1 MSAEYSDIHIESTLP
16 KPWEEEQSFNDIL
29 YEWMSRAPWLAI
41 SAAAHLLIFFILQA
55 IPWEQFR
62 GKDAKELQARLEKPP
77 EEIFEEPEEEIVEE
91 VEEEPIEEPILQD
104 AEVTEEEVIEDSDPD
119 FLSDSPFDADAF
131 NDVIG
136 IGGGAGGKF
145 GGRIGG
151 RKALRAA
158 GGAAAEQA
166 LKDALEW
173 LKSHQSPNGS
183 WDCDGFFENCGKIG
197 STTCSGPGQPTH
209 DVGVTALA
217 LLAFLGDANTTN
229 EGPYKDVVSQ
239 GINWLRGEQDPD
251 TGLIGDTLSNDFIYN
266 HAIASLAI
274 CEAYYFSKSPL
285 IKRVAQNAINYVQR
299 SRNPY
304 GAWRYAVPPI
314 GDNDT
319 SVTGWMIFA
328 LASAKDAGLK
338 IDPEAL
344 VGGLNWIEEV
354 SDPRTGRV
362 GYDGP
367 ETLSSRTPSNDRW
380 PREKGEAMT
389 AVGLL
394 CRIFLGQDPDSTML
408 GGEKIMHK
416 HARLIASKPPE
427 WDEEGFG
434 CDMYYWYYGT
444 YAMYQMGGDY
454 WKRWNV
460 AMKTAVVDN
469 QKQDGD
475 ERGSWDPVGPWGF
488 SGGRIYST
496 AVMAMGLEISLGYA
510 DAPDGPR

>member
-1 MSAEYSDIHIESTLP
+1 MSAETLDVHVESTLP
-16 KPWEEEQSFNDIL
+16 KPWEAEQSFHDVL

-41 SAAAHLLIFFILQA
+41 SAAAHLLVFFLLQA
-55 IPWEQFR
+55 VPWEQFR
-62 GKDAKELQARLEKPP
+62 GEEAREVQARLEKPP
-77 EEIFEEPEEEIVEE
+77 EEVFEEPEEEIVEE
-91 VEEEPIEEPILQD
+91 VVEEPIEEPVLQD
-104 AEVTEEEVIEDSDPD
+104 AESIEEEIVDAVAPD
-119 FLSDSPFDADAF
+119 FLDDSFEDAF
-131 NDVIG
+131 DQPLPG
-136 IGGGAGGKF
+136 LGGGAHGKLGERF
-145 GGRIGG
+145 DRRGRM
-151 RKALRAA
+151 RVD

-166 LKDALEW
+166 LEDALEW
-173 LKSHQSPNGS
+173 LKAHQSPDGS
-183 WDCDGFFENCGKIG
+183 WDCDGFTASCGGIG

-217 LLAFLGDANTTN
+217 LLAFLGDGNTTN
-229 EGPYKDVVSQ
+229 EGSYRDVVLR
-239 GINWLRGEQDPD
+239 GILWLRGEQDPD
-251 TGLIGDTLSNDFIYN
+251 TGLIGDALSNDFVYD
-266 HAIASLAI
+266 HAIATLAL
-274 CEAYYFSKSPL
+274 CEAYYFSRSPL
-285 IKRVAQNAINYVQR
+285 FGKVAQNAINFVQR
-299 SRNPY
+299 CRNPY

-344 VGGLNWIEEV
+344 AGGLAWIEEV

-394 CRIFLGQDPDSTML
+394 CRIFLGQDPESTML

-416 HARLIASKPPE
+416 HARLLASKLPE

-454 WKRWNV
+454 WKQWNT
-460 AMKTAVVDN
+460 AMKSAVLDN
-469 QKQDGD
+469 QTRDGD
-475 ERGSWDPVGPWGF
+475 EKGSWDPVGPWGF
-488 SGGRIYST
+488 SGGRVYST
-496 AVMAMGLEISLGYA
+496 ALMTLCIEVYFRYARVLGA
-510 DAPDGPR
+510 R

>member
-1 MSAEYSDIHIESTLP
+1 MSPEYADIHIESTLP
-16 KPWEEEQSFNDIL
+16 KPWEEEHSFNDIL
-29 YEWMSRAPWLAI
+29 YDWMGRAPWLAI
-41 SAAAHLLIFFILQA
+41 SAAAHLLIFFIMQA

-62 GKDAKELQARLEKPP
+62 AKDAKELQAKLQQTP
-77 EEIFEEPEEEIVEE
+77 EEIFEEPEEEIIEE
-91 VEEEPIEEPILQD
+91 IEEEPIEEPILQD
-104 AEVTEEEVIEDSDPD
+104 AEVVEDFEEAEGDPD
-119 FLSDSPFDADAF
+119 FLDDSPFDADAF

-145 GGRIGG
+145 GGRFGG
-151 RKALRAA
+151 RKKLRAQ

-173 LKSHQSPNGS
+173 LKSHQSHDGS

-197 STTCSGPGQPTH
+197 SNVCADPGGATH
-209 DVGVTALA
+209 DVGVTSLA

-229 EGPYKDVVSQ
+229 EGPYRDVVSR
-239 GINWLRGEQDPD
+239 GIKWLREQQDPD
-251 TGLIGDTLSNDFIYN
+251 TGLIGDDISHDYIYDHSIATL
-266 HAIASLAI
+266 AV

-285 IKRVAQNAINYVQR
+285 IKQVAQSGIDYIHR

-304 GAWRYAVPPI
+304 GAWRYDVPPI

-319 SVTGWMIFA
+319 SVTGWMLFA
-328 LASAKDAGLK
+328 LASAKEAKLK
-338 IDPEAL
+338 VDEEAM
-344 VGGLNWIEEV
+344 VGGLAWIEEV

-367 ETLSSRTPSNDRW
+367 GQLSSRTPANERW

-394 CRIFLGQDPDSTML
+394 CRIFLGQDPDTTML
-408 GGEKIMHK
+408 AGEKIMQR
-416 HARLIASKPPE
+416 HADLLRQKPPA

-444 YAMYQMGGDY
+444 YAMYQMGGNY
-454 WKRWNV
+454 WKAWNV
-460 AMKTAVVDN
+460 AMKEAVIEN
-469 QKQDGD
+469 QQREGD
-475 ERGSWDPVGPWGF
+475 EKGSWDPVGPWGY
-488 SGGRIYST
+488 SGGRVYST
-496 AVMAMGLEISLGYA
+496 ALMTLCIEVYYRYARVLGA
-510 DAPDGPR
+510 R